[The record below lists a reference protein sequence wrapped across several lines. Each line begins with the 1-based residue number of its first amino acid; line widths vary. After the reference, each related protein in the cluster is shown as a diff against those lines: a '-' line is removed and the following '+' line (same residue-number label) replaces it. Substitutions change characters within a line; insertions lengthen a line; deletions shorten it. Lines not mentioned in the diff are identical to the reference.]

1 MEQIITP
8 PKEMLFAI
16 DKDPYE
22 QNNLAAN
29 PEYEQVLNEM
39 REQLAAW
46 RKQQGDDGTSGKKKG
61 GRKKGGKKKGGKK
74 K

>member
-1 MEQIITP
+1 MDEIITP

-29 PEYEQVLNEM
+29 PEYEQVLVEM
-39 REQLAAW
+39 REQLAVW
-46 RKQQGDDGTSGKKKG
+46 MKQQGDDGQSGKNKGKKK
-61 GRKKGGKKKGGKK
+61 
-74 K
+74 